1 MIKRLF
7 CYICCVLILT
17 ACAIENDIPYPIVDG
32 SIQDFEVEGQCGPDG
47 SGSQQATIDKNAR
60 TVKLYVDDSVD
71 LSELRI
77 TKLTVSNN
85 ATLVPDSTLCHN
97 YAKFPTVGFSS
108 LDDIPISS
116 DTRMDFSNS
125 ATIILRTYQDY
136 AWSIS
141 IEQVIKRDIVL
152 ENQVG
157 NAIVD
162 DINRNVI
169 IYVSHEQRLD
179 HIKVTSFNL
188 AGQHGTVYPDPTADA
203 YFDFSEPRTFF
214 VSYGWEEVSH
224 QWTVYVYQL
233 SLIHI

>member
-7 CYICCVLILT
+7 CYICCVLALT

-60 TVKLYVDDSVD
+60 TVKLYVDDSVN
-71 LSELRI
+71 LSKLRI

-85 ATLVPDSTLCHN
+85 ATLVPDSILCHN

-125 ATIILRTYQDY
+125 ATIVLRTYQDY

-152 ENQVG
+152 ET
-157 NAIVD
+157 
-162 DINRNVI
+162 R
-169 IYVSHEQRLD
+169 
-179 HIKVTSFNL
+179 
-188 AGQHGTVYPDPTADA
+188 
-203 YFDFSEPRTFF
+203 
-214 VSYGWEEVSH
+214 
-224 QWTVYVYQL
+224 
-233 SLIHI
+233 